1 PQNTRIYW
9 IAAACIIGA
18 IDAFCW
24 GLYLEA
30 LRISDYNP
38 LGTLDLTHHLGMAA
52 YCLLSLLFM
61 LICTGL
67 LYNYDPFSTWP
78 QKEKDL
84 YYLCMMLS
92 IVFLMTGYE
101 FLFWS
106 DWRYWDPT
114 PFILAKGFFVGMV
127 VVFLLRV
134 AGIRW

>member
-1 PQNTRIYW
+1 MEAVRI
-9 IAAACIIGA
+9 A
-18 IDAFCW
+18 
-24 GLYLEA
+24 
-30 LRISDYNP
+30 SYNP
-38 LGTLDLTHHLGMAA
+38 LGTPALTHQLGMTA
-52 YCLLSLLFM
+52 YCLLSLLLL
-61 LICTGL
+61 LICAGIL
-67 LYNYDPFSTWP
+67 HRPENSAPWP
-78 QKEKDL
+78 PKEKDL

-114 PFILAKGFFVGMV
+114 PYILTKGFFVGMS